1 MRHAR
6 SVWAPLALAAA
17 ALVMPPAIAR
27 AQSATHAPVA
37 LVLDVAGGRIAGVEP
52 YKEIMADSTVTVPAG
67 VRFSFQHYSSC
78 RRFVLT
84 GGTVKFRSDGVE
96 VSGTRATDT
105 RVPCPRKITLKSD
118 GTSAAVVMR
127 SLGPPPSPIASI
139 RPTFVLVGPRAAD
152 FKALRLKR
160 GDELVVEQP
169 FTGPAVRWPLNTSP
183 LTAATN
189 YQLELVPIAS
199 DRASVV
205 IRVRTLDQP
214 TEDPITLVSA
224 E

>member
-1 MRHAR
+1 
-6 SVWAPLALAAA
+6 VAAS
-17 ALVMPPAIAR
+17 ALVTLPVIAH
-27 AQSATHAPVA
+27 AQAASHAPVA
-37 LVLDVAGGRIAGVEP
+37 LVLEVAGGRITGVEP
-52 YKEIMADSTVTVPAG
+52 YKEIMADTTVTVPAG

-78 RRFVLT
+78 RRFTLT
-84 GGTVKFRSDGVE
+84 GGAVKFRSDGVE

-118 GTSAAVVMR
+118 GASAAVVMR
-127 SLGPPPSPIASI
+127 SLGPPPSPIASV

-152 FKALRLKR
+152 FKAFRLKL
-160 GDELVVEQP
+160 GDELIVEQP
-169 FTGPAVRWPLNTSP
+169 FTGPAVRWPQNANA

-189 YQLELVPIAS
+189 YQLELVPRAA

-205 IRVRTLDQP
+205 IRVRTIDQP
-214 TEDPITLVSA
+214 TEEPITLVSV